1 MHTLIQ
7 EFTLLSLKYYKNDV
21 IDLYNYFLST
31 LSKEQ
36 VVMIKDYFPVFIRCA
51 ETAREAE
58 KPIQDLIKK
67 EGYKKQKFS
76 HIYYVKW
83 KESGVYGQ
91 FDQ

>member
-7 EFTLLSLKYYKNDV
+7 EFTLLSLKYYKN
-21 IDLYNYFLST
+21 FLGT

-67 EGYKKQKFS
+67 EGYKK
-76 HIYYVKW
+76 
-83 KESGVYGQ
+83 
-91 FDQ
+91 